1 MNGKGRILRDKMA
14 NSGLVHIM
22 AAHSPLSAR
31 LAEEAGFDG
40 IWASGFELSA
50 LYGLADVS
58 LISMTQHL
66 DMMRA
71 MAEQMDL
78 PIVADIDTGFG
89 NAINVI
95 YAVQQYERAG
105 ASAVVIEDK
114 SFPKVTSLVADGR
127 QDLLRIEEFQGK
139 IEAACRTR
147 KDPDFLVIA
156 RDEALIAGLGQD
168 EALKRAAAYEE
179 AGADMILIHSKQ
191 KTPDEVESFVRA
203 WKGKVADRHRSDRL
217 SRDDRGAHPRARK
230 DQDGDLRQP
239 CRPRRRHG
247 DERSVRRDSA
257 GWRYPERQQEHRLG
271 RGNLPPPGHGQ
282 GQGRRK
288 AVPEMSEE
296 RQQGDQ

>member
-1 MNGKGRILRDKMA
+1 MNGKGRNLRDKMA

-58 LISMTQHL
+58 LVSMTQHL

-71 MAEQMDL
+71 MAEQMEL

-95 YAVQQYERAG
+95 YAIQQYERAG

-147 KDPDFLVIA
+147 KDPDLLVIA

-168 EALKRAAAYEE
+168 EALKRALAYEE

-203 WKGKVADRHRSDRL
+203 WKGKVPIVIVPTA
-217 SRDDRGAHPRARK
+217 
-230 DQDGDLRQP
+230 
-239 CRPRRRHG
+239 
-247 DERSVRRDSA
+247 
-257 GWRYPERQQEHRLG
+257 YPEMTAERIRALGKIKMVIYGNHALRAAVTAMKEVFAAILKDGGIHNVNKNIVSVEEIFRL
-271 RGNLPPPGHGQ
+271 Q
-282 GQGRRK
+282 GMDRVK
-288 AVPEMSEE
+288 ADEK
-296 RQQGDQ
+296 RFLR